1 MSQRN
6 VELAGQ
12 VVDAV
17 VRQDLSRL
25 LELTDPEVEWGSF
38 VARLGEKGASYRGHE
53 GMRQYIRDI
62 SDAFEFLR
70 PELDQSIAIGDVVVL
85 LGHLRSRGKG
95 SGAETSTPAGY
106 MVRFREGR
114 VVLMRAFRDPER
126 ALQAV
131 GLSE

>member
-6 VELAGQ
+6 LALAGE

-38 VARLGEKGASYRGHE
+38 VARLGEQGASYHGHD

-70 PELDQSIAIGDVVVL
+70 PELGQSIAVGEVVVL
-85 LGHLRSRGKG
+85 VGHLGFRAKAVGPRRQPPRATWSSSGKG
-95 SGAETSTPAGY
+95 ESSA
-106 MVRFREGR
+106 
-114 VVLMRAFRDPER
+114 
-126 ALQAV
+126 
-131 GLSE
+131 